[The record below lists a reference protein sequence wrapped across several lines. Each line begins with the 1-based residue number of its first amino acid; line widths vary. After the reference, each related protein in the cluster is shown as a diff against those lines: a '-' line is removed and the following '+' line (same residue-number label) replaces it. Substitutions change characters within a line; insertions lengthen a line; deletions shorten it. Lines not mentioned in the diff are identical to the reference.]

1 MRRNAGWLASILA
14 IGVLALVVGGC
25 ATQQARQMDGMLAA
39 AGFQVRPANTPE
51 KLQQLKTLKPR
62 VLLQMTKV
70 SGSTY
75 WVVADPTV
83 CQCLYVGNEAAYQR
97 YEQLKLRKEFAD
109 EQMATA
115 EMNENAA
122 MDWDQWGP
130 WGGPWGY

>member
-1 MRRNAGWLASILA
+1 MRSKTSWPGSILTVA
-14 IGVLALVVGGC
+14 VLAGALGC
-25 ATQQARQMDGMLAA
+25 AAQQARQMDGMLAA

-62 VLLQMTKV
+62 ALLQMTKV
-70 SGSTY
+70 SGSPY

-97 YEQLKLRKEFAD
+97 YEQLKLRKEYAD
-109 EQMATA
+109 EQMQTA
-115 EMNENAA
+115 EMNEDAA
-122 MDWDQWGP
+122 MDWDAWGP